1 MHELGVATAV
11 LDIVRQHVP
20 ESQAHLVRRV
30 RVRLGELAGVVPETL
45 EFCFGA
51 IVAGTPYQ
59 GAVLDL
65 ERVPVRGRCKDCGA
79 TLAMHEPVF
88 WCPDCHSSRV
98 RLLSGREMNVTEV
111 ELEDEQEGVQLTG
124 IHHERHHH

>member
-1 MHELGVATAV
+1 MAAAV

-20 ESQAHLVRRV
+20 EAQASQVRRV
-30 RVRLGELAGVVPETL
+30 RVRLGELAGVVPEAL
-45 EFCFGA
+45 EFCFSA

-79 TLAMHEPVF
+79 TRVMHEPVF
-88 WCPDCHSSRV
+88 WCPDCQSPRV
-98 RLLSGREMNVTEV
+98 QLLSGRELNVTEV
-111 ELEDEQEGVQLTG
+111 EVEDGTA
-124 IHHERHHH
+124 